1 MPRKSKLSS
10 PNIKRKKRFFLFL
23 AICLGLSPLLVF
35 ELVLMASG
43 WGKTQETTDP
53 FIGLSGDQTLF
64 ELDEAQ
70 LRYRVRDDRL
80 GYFRP
85 ASFVYPKPVNAFRV
99 FVVGGSTVQG
109 RPWENE
115 TAFPKWLEICVAA
128 NLPKRDVEVINCGGV
143 SYASYRLSHI
153 VEEVIEYEP
162 DLLIVCTGHNEFL
175 EDRTYSFEKNLSPS
189 VVSIHSF
196 LSNFRSYRFLR
207 ESTLKIRGTDRPKK
221 DRLDSAVT
229 TRLDFEKGLAKF
241 TTESIHRD
249 SVAEHFRFNISRMIS
264 IASKHEVPILMLA
277 PPSNQKSCF
286 PFKPSDAWTSESKSV
301 FANQSLAQLEQISE
315 SESADFHYFFGQAL
329 LDAGRFEEAKM
340 EFNLAIDCDVCPLRM
355 SFTLRAIM
363 RETTSDAEQR
373 LAQRWI
379 SFLDLQ
385 KEFEAASKNNI
396 IGDGMLVDHVHPT
409 IAAHQLIA
417 QIITKHLQ
425 NKKLI
430 QQSLTWEIDIVD
442 EFESVIQSLDFG
454 YFRRA
459 KDRLESVKQW
469 SRGRAIQP
477 LKEPVTETSEN
488 EK

>member
-1 MPRKSKLSS
+1 M
-10 PNIKRKKRFFLFL
+10 
-23 AICLGLSPLLVF
+23 AICLGLSPLLIF
-35 ELVLMASG
+35 EFVLLASG

-64 ELDEAQ
+64 ELEEAQ
-70 LRYRVRDDRL
+70 SRYRVRDDRL

-85 ASFVYPKPVNAFRV
+85 AFFAHPKPVNGFRV

-115 TAFPKWLEICVAA
+115 TAFPKWLEICIAA
-128 NLPKRDVEVINCGGV
+128 NLPKREVEVINCGGV

-153 VEEVIEYEP
+153 VEEVVGYEP

-189 VVSIHSF
+189 VVSIHSL
-196 LSNFRSYRFLR
+196 LSNFRTYRFFR
-207 ESTLKIRGTDRPKK
+207 ESALKIRGTDRPKK
-221 DRLDSAVT
+221 DHLDSAVI

-249 SVAEHFRFNISRMIS
+249 SVAEHFRFNIARMIS
-264 IASKHEVPILMLA
+264 IAAKHEIPILMLA

-286 PFKPSDAWTSESKSV
+286 PFKPNDDWTLESKSS
-301 FANQSLAQLEQISE
+301 FANKPLAQLEQISE
-315 SESADFHYFFGQAL
+315 KENADFHYFYGQAL
-329 LDAGRFEEAKM
+329 LDAGRFEEAKT
-340 EFNLAIDCDVCPLRM
+340 EFDLAIDCDVCPLRM
-355 SFTLRAIM
+355 NSFLRAIM
-363 RETTSDAEQR
+363 KETAKEALQRFEQSS
-373 LAQRWI
+373 I

-385 KEFEAASKNNI
+385 LEFEAASKNNI

-425 NKKLI
+425 KKKLI

-454 YFRRA
+454 YFKRA

-477 LKEPVTETSEN
+477 LKEPVSKTSDS
-488 EK
+488 KQ